1 MSPPI
6 SPGRTASAASPPS
19 PTSPRASWPRRGTRP
34 GDISIVNDPC
44 LGGTHLVD
52 ARLAMPLRRDGA
64 IVAWLSNTGHW
75 PNTGGMV
82 PGRLS
87 AGAIGA
93 EQKGLR
99 PPPVR
104 RVRCGV
110 MDREI
115 RQVICTNI
123 RVADQRIGDGT
134 VRGAIAAMRGRAADG
149 MRAMLRL
156 TPEEGTCRAA
166 TIVDSDGMV
175 KNR

>member
-1 MSPPI
+1 
-6 SPGRTASAASPPS
+6 
-19 PTSPRASWPRRGTRP
+19 
-34 GDISIVNDPC
+34 
-44 LGGTHLVD
+44 VD

-82 PGRLS
+82 PARLS
-87 AGAIGA
+87 ASAIGA

-104 RVRCGV
+104 RVRRGV

-115 RQVICTNI
+115 RQVICANI
-123 RVADQRIGDGT
+123 RVADQRIGDGTVRAAALPVGAERPGALLDRAGDGT